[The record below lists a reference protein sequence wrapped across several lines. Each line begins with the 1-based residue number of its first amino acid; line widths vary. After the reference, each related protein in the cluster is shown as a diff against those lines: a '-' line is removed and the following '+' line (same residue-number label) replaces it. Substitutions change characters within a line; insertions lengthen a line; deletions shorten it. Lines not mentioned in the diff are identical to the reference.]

1 MKKYILQFCLLLTL
15 LCPVALRANGYVII
29 NQVMYDTP
37 LSEVQNAANPGNGEF
52 IELYNAGTKP
62 VNLNGWTLL
71 SLSGKGETLTFP
83 NNTTIQSGG
92 YLLLARRNGKSN
104 TFAIDGFYTISSTNV
119 SILYQNQIALA
130 NEKETLVL
138 LNANKDT
145 VDYIYYDGDAN
156 KKNNPGRL
164 HAENAT
170 DLECANGDAC
180 VSLHRTWV
188 EFDGEGHAIPAI
200 SKWETNKVSFGSS
213 LVQESSYY
221 EDYLL
226 TTNDEGMGQTLP
238 TGENYVIT
246 ITPLNPTSRIDI
258 ENGRPHLSSAVRT
271 RTSIQYMD
279 GLGRAEETIALGIT
293 PDGKD
298 LVSVAEYYGKKQVS
312 RQWLPIEMQTEG
324 QRIDLAAVK
333 EHAIADYG
341 DASPYAETRYDKAA
355 HKVEQT
361 RPGKDYQK
369 RPKKE
374 EHGFN
379 AVNEVRNFIVSDMDG
394 SLRLDGYYAV
404 ATLHK
409 TTVTDEDGHSVVTYT
424 DKQGRKIMD
433 LHGTSEVYYVYDNLG
448 RLRYMLPNISGKII
462 SGDSYRWDNEIL
474 KAAAYC
480 YNYDKRG
487 NMICKRLPGCEPQYM
502 VYDIMGQLV
511 LKQDGNQRKSNKWT
525 LCSYDD
531 MGRNVYLAEV
541 VLSQQLLESL
551 VSMFANEKQVG
562 EKAMTLLGLN
572 SKSMLIENFY
582 DTYDNV
588 IEGDLAFK
596 QEAGYE
602 KKSDNTIGLLTGT
615 RVYNLSEKGYTT
627 TVNYYDTKGRV
638 IQSRSRRSA
647 DGRPTVS
654 NTLYNF
660 DGSVAQT
667 LTVQGSGKDQVT
679 EQYRY
684 TYDHAGRAQRVY
696 YKLNNQKKET
706 TLSEFSYD
714 KLGHLAQNLLCN
726 QQDKVDYTYD
736 MRGMLTSINNKNFSE
751 RLYYADNL
759 PTIQGAQP
767 TACYNGNIAAS
778 IVSQYNSQPRASSY
792 SYDSQNRLLNMQG
805 GPIKESFTYDNTGN
819 ILSIRRENFGRVM
832 DDLRFG
838 YDNDGNKLLAVQDLG
853 NNVDRPNCIEYHNMS
868 FGQPKMY
875 YDANGNLV
883 ADRDR
888 DIRKIDY
895 NVLNLPTSVEFSN
908 GEKIV
913 NYYNAAGQKY
923 KSITYSIP
931 QTVSHPSPNVVS
943 HLYAVDSM
951 DYHEVAYYGN
961 VEVHKKRVG
970 NGITTY
976 TTIHNSIGY
985 VNVGYPYFG
994 HLCYYIKDHLGNN
1007 CVVVNSATG
1016 KVEQN
1021 TAYYATGVPT
1031 QTEPSAFAQNDSRG
1045 VQPYLYNGKEFVETP
1060 SNEYNVYDYGFRGY
1074 YATIGRFTSMDPL
1087 CEQTPWQSPYAY
1099 AGNNFV
1105 NCIDYMGL
1113 MKVGPTTFTHA
1124 GGSFGPEITDIFGG
1138 GLVGGITITDEDFW
1152 EAWLQREGIDLFS
1165 YHDSF
1170 GGGGGGGGFGITTM
1184 SGLGT
1189 GILGGGPQ
1197 VLNYIVID
1205 SHGNLLGGEN
1215 NDDNLIYLDESG
1227 KWKPGD
1233 GVDGLE
1239 PVGNMMGSYSDY
1251 MFWIGIGHRAPG
1263 LYWGQYSVTVSVGI
1277 GIQYGFATPYGS
1289 MKGNFLSLEVF
1300 SYTHYLEKGKNDVS
1314 DWFAKNGEARINALE
1329 LGIGQ
1334 FGCGYSTKF
1343 ELTGEMRAVPGTHT
1357 SFIKFGPFSIDAQG
1371 YFSYSYSIA
1380 YYGSLTVTISGNAY
1394 YGGY

>member
-1 MKKYILQFCLLLTL
+1 MKKYILQFSLLLAL
-15 LCPVALRANGYVII
+15 LCPAALRASGYVII

-37 LSEVQNAANPGNGEF
+37 LPETGKGVHLYNGEF
-52 IELYNAGTKP
+52 IELYNAGTEN
-62 VNLNGWTLL
+62 VSLNGWSIKGDSKTEIWNFTYPAYIPAGGYLYL
-71 SLSGKGETLTFP
+71 ACSRGSDNNFQLKDLYTESLKDKNLNIIYQNKIIMVNDGETLTLC
-83 NNTTIQSGG
+83 NNRGDTIDQ
-92 YLLLARRNGKSN
+92 
-104 TFAIDGFYTISSTNV
+104 
-119 SILYQNQIALA
+119 
-130 NEKETLVL
+130 
-138 LNANKDT
+138 
-145 VDYIYYDGDAN
+145 IYYDGTSHKSKPDRLEA
-156 KKNNPGRL
+156 KNEDDTPGDQCL
-164 HAENAT
+164 
-170 DLECANGDAC
+170 
-180 VSLHRTWV
+180 SLHRTMV
-188 EFDGEGHAIPAI
+188 EFDKDGKAII
-200 SKWETNKVSFGSS
+200 GVNQWETDIVSFEKNRLPFST
-213 LVQESSYY
+213 Y
-221 EDYLL
+221 E
-226 TTNDEGMGQTLP
+226 
-238 TGENYVIT
+238 ENYLTDGYSLPNGANGSNGDNYVLT
-246 ITPLNPTSRIDI
+246 ITPLDPTSRVSI
-258 ENGRPHLSSAVRT
+258 EDGKPSLSSAVRAHA
-271 RTSIQYMD
+271 SIQYMD
-279 GLGRAEETIALGIT
+279 GLGRAEESIALGIT
-293 PDGKD
+293 PEGKD
-298 LVSVAEYYGKKQVS
+298 LVSVADYYDKKNVS
-312 RQWLPIEMQTEG
+312 RQWLPVEMQTEG

-361 RPGKDYQK
+361 RPGKDYQGH
-369 RPKKE
+369 PKKE

-487 NMICKRLPGCEPQYM
+487 NVICKRLPGCEPQYM
-502 VYDIMGQLV
+502 VYDIIGQLV
-511 LKQDGNQRKSNKWT
+511 LKQDGNQRKSNKWI

-531 MGRNVYLAEV
+531 MGRNIYLAEV

-588 IEGDLAFK
+588 LEGDLAFK
-596 QEAGYE
+596 QEAGYG

-627 TVNYYDTKGRV
+627 TVNYYDAKGRV

-654 NTLYNF
+654 NTLYHF

-684 TYDHAGRAQRVY
+684 TYDHAGRAQKVY
-696 YKLNNQKKET
+696 YKLNNWKRET

-714 KLGHLAQNLLCN
+714 KIGHLAQNLLYN
-726 QQDKVDYTYD
+726 QQDKIDYTYD

-759 PTIQGAQP
+759 PTIQGAKA

-778 IVSQYNSQPRASSY
+778 SISQYNSPSRASSY

-805 GPIKESFTYDNTGN
+805 GPIKESFTYDNVGN
-819 ILSIRRENFGRVM
+819 ILSIRRENFGQVM

-838 YDNDGNKLLAVQDLG
+838 YDNDGNKLLAVLDQS
-853 NNVDRPNCIEYHNMS
+853 NNVDRPNCIEYHDIAW
-868 FGQPKMY
+868 GQPKMY

-883 ADRDR
+883 RDRDR
-888 DIRKIDY
+888 DIQKMEY
-895 NVLNLPTSVEFSN
+895 NVLNLPTSIEFGN

-923 KSITYSIP
+923 KSITYSLP
-931 QTVSHPSPNVVS
+931 QTVSHPSPNVVN

-951 DYHEVAYYGN
+951 DYHEVAYHGN

-985 VNVGYPYFG
+985 VNVGYPYLG

-1007 CVVVNSATG
+1007 CVVVNSVTG

-1021 TAYYATGVPT
+1021 TAYYASGVPT
-1031 QTEPSAFAQNDSRG
+1031 QTEPSAFAQNGSRG

-1113 MKVGPTTFTHA
+1113 MGMHTRVCNLTAVNSEGVVVAHIHNGDMRVIQVDDDWEKGDPIVGLLMGWELPGVCYVEGMRCDFLCNG
-1124 GGSFGPEITDIFGG
+1124 GGSIFSGEFGTGIPRGEADVTYNFHTSSNESHNEPDAFDGLAWYVNAKNFNDCNPLMWQGAEGQFYNGTQLFGQG
-1138 GLVGGITITDEDFW
+1138 QYFF
-1152 EAWLQREGIDLFS
+1152 RNS
-1165 YHDSF
+1165 YKQAVIR
-1170 GGGGGGGGFGITTM
+1170 GAKGPWGVLGTTM
-1184 SGLGT
+1184 SAASLYFAIEDISQNGLTIGNALEGIVAGAGTFGGIAAFGLLGT
-1189 GILGGGPQ
+1189 GALAAAP
-1197 VLNYIVID
+1197 YVITAVAIYGVVD
-1205 SHGNLLGGEN
+1205 FGWYVCT
-1215 NDDNLIYLDESG
+1215 DNS
-1227 KWKPGD
+1227 
-1233 GVDGLE
+1233 
-1239 PVGNMMGSYSDY
+1239 
-1251 MFWIGIGHRAPG
+1251 
-1263 LYWGQYSVTVSVGI
+1263 
-1277 GIQYGFATPYGS
+1277 
-1289 MKGNFLSLEVF
+1289 
-1300 SYTHYLEKGKNDVS
+1300 
-1314 DWFAKNGEARINALE
+1314 
-1329 LGIGQ
+1329 
-1334 FGCGYSTKF
+1334 
-1343 ELTGEMRAVPGTHT
+1343 
-1357 SFIKFGPFSIDAQG
+1357 
-1371 YFSYSYSIA
+1371 
-1380 YYGSLTVTISGNAY
+1380 ISGWLDDRTK
-1394 YGGY
+1394 